1 MSRIG
6 KVPVVISE
14 KVEIKMMGQRI
25 HVKGPRGHLECSINP
40 LMDVAIKAKE
50 IIVTPTNESKE
61 CKQLW
66 GTTRT
71 IINNMVVGVT
81 LGFTKTLEFN
91 GVGYKVA
98 VSGKNILLNL
108 GHSHPIDFRLPDGI
122 EAKVN
127 KNCIDIIGADKEL
140 VGFVAAKI
148 RSFRPTEPYK
158 GKGLRYSNETV
169 VRKAGK
175 AGAKK

>member
-6 KVPVVISE
+6 KVPVVISD
-14 KVEIKMMGQRI
+14 KVEIKIAGQKI
-25 HVKGPRGHLECSINP
+25 LVKGPRGQLESSINP
-40 LMDVAIKAKE
+40 LIDVVIKGKE
-50 IIVTPTNESKE
+50 LIVTPSNDSNE

-98 VSGKNILLNL
+98 VNGKNIILNL

-122 EAKVN
+122 DAKVN
-127 KNCIDIIGADKEL
+127 KNCIDIIGSNKEL